1 MPITSLNANFTN
13 IQAFVD
19 SCFNVGVRG
28 VAALNAAI
36 GAGQFIADFTNGESE
51 QILDCLVATWRY
63 AEDRKMNLF
72 HNRCP
77 ESDRTFIHF
86 LASYIRQRQLVL
98 YMPLFIADGMYGGTV
113 PRYRLMRYSTVAL
126 RANNAWDYEAVRQFL
141 RYFLFGAHIVVV
153 DSALTA
159 NQRLQGEFQT
169 ACAGHFKGGASN
181 SHYAS
186 VVSTNGLAYPNTVV
200 TDRAPNP
207 CPFICSLL
215 VGTTSREPYCSF
227 FQLEG
232 WPTTDQTTL
241 YDAAWARQSR
251 HMQDYD
257 THNRTKWNISTYGA
271 CAYSEKRGTAIFLA
285 PANWNPRPRADAIM
299 PSFRGAEVRQGWL
312 NTNLVRI

>member
-1 MPITSLNANFTN
+1 MPITPLNQNFTN

-19 SCFNVGVRG
+19 SCFSMGVRG
-28 VAALNAAI
+28 VGALNAAI
-36 GAGQFIADFTNGESE
+36 GAGQFIADFTNGQTD

-63 AEDRKMNLF
+63 AEDHRMNLF

-77 ESDRTFIHF
+77 ESDRRFIHF
-86 LASYIRQRQLVL
+86 LASYIRQRQLFL
-98 YMPLFIADGMYGGTV
+98 YMPIFIADGTYGTL
-113 PRYRLMRYSTVAL
+113 PRYRLMRYSRVDL
-126 RANNAWDYEAVRQFL
+126 RPQNAWDYDVVRQFL
-141 RYFLFGAHIVVV
+141 SYFLFGAHIVVI
-153 DSALTA
+153 DGGLAA
-159 NQRLQGEFQT
+159 NQRLQGEFQA
-169 ACAGHFKGGASN
+169 ACAGHFTTGVGH

-186 VVSTNGLAYPNTVV
+186 VVSTNGLGYPNTVV
-200 TDRAPNP
+200 TDQAPNP

-232 WPTTDQTTL
+232 WPTSDQTTTW
-241 YDAAWARQSR
+241 DAVWARQSR
-251 HMQDYD
+251 HMQDFN
-257 THNRTKWNISTYGA
+257 THNQTKWNISTYGA

-285 PANWNPRPRADAIM
+285 PGNWNPQPQAGTIM